1 MTIPFLVASMI
12 PHGMTMSG
20 ILTAVVTVLE
30 GVLQLN
36 DYHKH
41 WISH

>member
-1 MTIPFLVASMI
+1 MTIPLLVASMI
-12 PHGMTMSG
+12 PHGMMTSG
-20 ILTAVVTVLE
+20 ILTAAVLE